1 SDGTRSNIW
10 ANRYVVGSGWGT
22 ATLIETDNTGPARN
36 PQVAVDSAGNAIA
49 VWQQSDGTRDSIWA
63 NRYVVGTGWET
74 ATLIET
80 DDTGAAESPQ
90 VAVDATGNAIAVWQQ
105 SDGSSSYIWAS
116 RYDIEEGWGTAT
128 LVDDMSGVSSL

>member
-1 SDGTRSNIW
+1 G
-10 ANRYVVGSGWGT
+10 
-22 ATLIETDNTGPARN
+22 AT
-36 PQVAVDSAGNAIA
+36 
-49 VWQQSDGTRDSIWA
+49 
-63 NRYVVGTGWET
+63 RYVVGTGWEI

-90 VAVDATGNAIAVWQQ
+90 VAVDAKGNAIAVWQQ

-128 LVDDMSGVSSL
+128 LVDDMSGVSSLQLGAARSGEAIAVWQQHDGSRYNIRASHYA